1 MKTVK
6 TMACFMAM
14 IMASSVVLVSCK
26 KDKEKE
32 PEVQQAAETPQGKN
46 EVVKT
51 QFAISMPSQ
60 LKNGANRMPATTVQK
75 KGIDQFQGMTG
86 ITLIPFAKPGAITG
100 SDFRLGL
107 NIVLTDLD
115 KAEVDSKANR
125 AKLYHDVDI
134 PLTTASFL
142 FYAKSKASGNKF
154 QTGSL
159 VASDLT
165 DQPSTFQFG
174 LEPIRNESQVSTFMG
189 PSGHGGKLM
198 AYLTSIATATNGVK
212 PWYETEDAA
221 MAALFTTFSSLH
233 GLSSA
238 EVERVLTDLNKSLK
252 PLYSNT
258 PANTLATAIATAI
271 NNGTYATVNDA
282 SDEVELISELDNF
295 PAEYDLPQGC
305 IDVKWNS
312 TSKKFEQG
320 SYSDMANPSTFTYPA
335 QLWYYVNSTIKT
347 SNTSKQTAYD
357 NASNT
362 WDDILALHTAPTN
375 VNSLT
380 RAVAIKDK
388 IQYAVARLD
397 VTVKLSS
404 LSLADR
410 SEEATGIATAVT
422 VPSAGFPVTAV
433 LVGGQQPVKFD
444 FTSTGSGIEYTI
456 YDNVMTGG
464 GDDYSEPMKA
474 TTSASAPN
482 STLVLENGTD
492 NVRVAV
498 EMVNTTG
505 EDFYGANNQLIPAG
519 GKFYVVAELD
529 ATKATETN
537 KHVFKQDFTTTAN
550 LTLTNLKTAY
560 NTIPDLR
567 TPKLELGFSV
577 DLTWQAGHTYN
588 INFQ

>member
-32 PEVQQAAETPQGKN
+32 PEVQQTAETPQGKN

-75 KGIDQFQGMTG
+75 KGMEQFQGMTG
-86 ITLIPFAKPGAITG
+86 ITLIPFAKPGEITG
-100 SDFRLGL
+100 SDFRLGA
-107 NIVLTDLD
+107 NIELDPLT
-115 KAEVDSKANR
+115 KSEVDTKANQ
-125 AKLYHDVDI
+125 AKVYQDVDI

-142 FYAKSKASGNKF
+142 FYAKSAASGSKF
-154 QTGSL
+154 QVGSL

-165 DQPSTFQFG
+165 LQPSTFQFG
-174 LEPIRNESQVSTFMG
+174 LEPIRTSGQVSTMMA

-198 AYLTSIATATNGVK
+198 AYLTSIANATSGK
-212 PWYETEDAA
+212 AWYETEDAA
-221 MAALFTTFSSLH
+221 MAELFTTFSSLH

-252 PLYSNT
+252 PLKVH
-258 PANTLATAIATAI
+258 NTLAVAIATAI
-271 NNGTYATVNDA
+271 ANGEYATVNA
-282 SDEVELISELDNF
+282 SDEVELISDLDNF

-305 IDVKWNS
+305 IDVTWDATNHIFK
-312 TSKKFEQG
+312 EG
-320 SYSDMANPSTFTYPA
+320 SYSNMADPSTFTYPA

-347 SNTSKQTAYD
+347 SNVSQATAY
-357 NASNT
+357 ANT
-362 WDDILALHTAPTN
+362 TNSWDDILALHTAPAN

-380 RAVAIKDK
+380 RAVAIEDK
-388 IQYAVARLD
+388 IQYAVARFD
-397 VTVKLSS
+397 VTVKLDAA
-404 LSLADR
+404 SLADR
-410 SEEATGIATAVT
+410 SEEAVGIATAVDA
-422 VPSAGFPVTAV
+422 SAGFPVTAV
-433 LVGGQQPVKFD
+433 LVGGQQSVKFD
-444 FTSTGSGIEYTI
+444 FTSTASGTELTI
-456 YDNVMTGG
+456 YDKTMTGG

-474 TTSASAPN
+474 TTAASSVN
-482 STLVLENGTD
+482 HTLVLENGTQ

-505 EDFYGANNQLIPAG
+505 VDFYGANNQLIPAG

-529 ATKATETN
+529 ATKATVTAG
-537 KHVFKQDFTTTAN
+537 HVFKQDYTTTAN
-550 LTLTNLKTAY
+550 LTLKNLKTAY

-577 DLTWQAGHTYN
+577 DLTWKAGHTYN
-588 INFQ
+588 IDFQ

>member
-1 MKTVK
+1 
-6 TMACFMAM
+6 MAM

-75 KGIDQFQGMTG
+75 NGIDQFQGMTG
-86 ITLIPFAKPGAITG
+86 ITLIPFAKPGEITS
-100 SDFRLGL
+100 SDYRLGA
-107 NIVLTDLD
+107 NIELD
-115 KAEVDSKANR
+115 PLAKSEVDSKANR
-125 AKLYHDVDI
+125 AKVYQDVDI

-142 FYAKSKASGNKF
+142 FYAKSAASGTKF
-154 QTGSL
+154 EVGSL
-159 VASDLT
+159 VMPDLT
-165 DQPSTFQFG
+165 LQPSAFQFG
-174 LEPIRNESQVSTFMG
+174 LERIHDSGEVSTMMSA
-189 PSGHGGKLM
+189 SGHGGKLM
-198 AYLTSIATATNGVK
+198 LYLTSIANATSGK
-212 PWYETEDAA
+212 AWYETEDAA
-221 MAALFTTFSSLH
+221 MAELFTTFSSLH

-252 PLYSNT
+252 PLKSS
-258 PANTLATAIATAI
+258 NTLANAIATAI
-271 NNGTYATVNDA
+271 ANATYATVNA

-295 PAEYDLPQGC
+295 PAEYNLPQGC
-305 IDVKWNS
+305 IDVKWDA
-312 TSKKFEQG
+312 G
-320 SYSDMANPSTFTYPA
+320 SHSFIEGLYSNMARPYAFTYPA

-347 SNTSKQTAYD
+347 SNVSQATAYESAT
-357 NASNT
+357 NS

-380 RAVAIKDK
+380 RAVAIEDK
-388 IQYAVARLD
+388 IQYAVARFD
-397 VTVKLSS
+397 VTVKLAAAT
-404 LSLADR
+404 LADR
-410 SEEATGIATAVT
+410 SLEAVGIATAVDA
-422 VPSAGFPVTAV
+422 SAGFPVTAV
-433 LVGGQQPVKFD
+433 LVGGQQSVNFD
-444 FTSTGSGIEYTI
+444 FTSTGSGDELTI
-456 YDNVMTGG
+456 YDNVMTDGT
-464 GDDYSEPMKA
+464 MKA
-474 TTSASAPN
+474 TTAASSAN
-482 STLVLENGTD
+482 HTLVLENGTQ

-505 EDFYGANNQLIPAG
+505 VDFYGANNQLIPAG
-519 GKFYVVAELD
+519 GKFYVVAELNKD
-529 ATKATETN
+529 LATETG

>member
-86 ITLIPFAKPGAITG
+86 ITLIPFAKPGEITS
-100 SDFRLGL
+100 SDFRLGS
-107 NIVLTDLD
+107 NIVLDPLA
-115 KAEVDSKANR
+115 KSEVDTKANR
-125 AKLYHDVDI
+125 AKVYKDVDI

-142 FYAKSKASGNKF
+142 FYAKSAASGTKF
-154 QTGSL
+154 QVGSL
-159 VASDLT
+159 VMPDLT
-165 DQPSTFQFG
+165 LQPSAFQFG
-174 LEPIRNESQVSTFMG
+174 LECIHTSGDVSTMMAA
-189 PSGHGGKLM
+189 SGHGGKLM
-198 AYLTSIATATNGVK
+198 AYLTSIAAATNGK
-212 PWYETEDAA
+212 AWYETEDAA
-221 MAALFTTFSSLH
+221 MAELFTTFSSLH

-252 PLYSNT
+252 PLKSS
-258 PANTLATAIATAI
+258 NTLANAIATAI
-271 NNGTYATVNDA
+271 ANATYATVNG
-282 SDEVELISELDNF
+282 SDEVELVSELDNF

-305 IDVKWNS
+305 IDVKWDA
-312 TSKKFEQG
+312 G
-320 SYSDMANPSTFTYPA
+320 SHSFVEGLYSNMADPSTFTYPA

-347 SNTSKQTAYD
+347 SNTSQQTAY
-357 NASNT
+357 ANT
-362 WDDILALHTAPTN
+362 TNSWDDILALHTAPTN

-388 IQYAVARLD
+388 IQYAVARFD
-397 VTVKLSS
+397 VTVKLDAA
-404 LSLADR
+404 SLADR
-410 SEEATGIATAVT
+410 SQEAVGIATAVDA
-422 VPSAGFPVTAV
+422 SAGFPVTAV
-433 LVGGQQPVKFD
+433 LVGGQQSVNFD
-444 FTSTGSGIEYTI
+444 FTSTASGTELTV
-456 YDNVMTGG
+456 YDKTMTDG
-464 GDDYSEPMKA
+464 EMKA
-474 TTSASAPN
+474 TTAASSVN
-482 STLVLENGTD
+482 HTLVLENGTQ
-492 NVRVAV
+492 NVRIAV

-505 EDFYGANNQLIPAG
+505 VDFYGANDQLIPAG

-529 ATKATETN
+529 ATKATETG
-537 KHVFKQDFTTTAN
+537 KHVFKQDYTTTAN
-550 LTLTNLKTAY
+550 LTLKNLKTAY

-588 INFQ
+588 IDFQ

>member
-32 PEVQQAAETPQGKN
+32 PEVQQTAETPQGKN

-75 KGIDQFQGMTG
+75 EGIGQFQGMTG

-100 SDFRLGL
+100 SDYRLGA
-107 NIVLTDLD
+107 NIELDDLA
-115 KAEVDSKANR
+115 KSEVDTKANR
-125 AKLYHDVDI
+125 AKLYQDVDI

-174 LEPIRNESQVSTFMG
+174 LEPIRTDVSAMMAAT
-189 PSGHGGKLM
+189 GHGGKLM
-198 AYLTSIATATNGVK
+198 AYLTSIAAASDGTKA
-212 PWYETEDAA
+212 WYETEDAA
-221 MAALFTTFSSLH
+221 MAELFTTFSSLH

-252 PLYSNT
+252 PLR
-258 PANTLATAIATAI
+258 AHNTLAVAIATAI
-271 NNGTYATVNDA
+271 DNDDYADVNA
-282 SDEVELISELDNF
+282 DEVELKSELDNF

-312 TSKKFEQG
+312 TSKKFEKG
-320 SYSDMANPSTFTYPA
+320 SYSNMADPSTFTYPA

-357 NASNT
+357 NTSNS

-464 GDDYSEPMKA
+464 GADYSEPMMA

-482 STLVLENGTD
+482 STLVLENGMD

>member
-32 PEVQQAAETPQGKN
+32 PEVQQTAETPQGKN

-75 KGIDQFQGMTG
+75 KGMEQFQGMTG
-86 ITLIPFAKPGAITG
+86 ITLIPFAKPGEITG
-100 SDFRLGL
+100 SDFRLGA
-107 NIVLTDLD
+107 NIELDPLT
-115 KAEVDSKANR
+115 KSEVDTKANQ
-125 AKLYHDVDI
+125 AKVYQDVDI

-142 FYAKSKASGNKF
+142 FYAKSAASGTKF
-154 QTGSL
+154 QVGSL
-159 VASDLT
+159 VMPDMTL
-165 DQPSTFQFG
+165 QPSAFQFG
-174 LEPIRNESQVSTFMG
+174 LERIHDDGEVSAMMAA
-189 PSGHGGKLM
+189 SGHGGKLM
-198 AYLTSIATATNGVK
+198 AYLTSIAKAASGK
-212 PWYETEDAA
+212 AWYETEDAA
-221 MAALFTTFSSLH
+221 MAELFTTFSSLH

-252 PLYSNT
+252 PLKSS
-258 PANTLATAIATAI
+258 NTLANAIATAI
-271 NNGTYATVNDA
+271 ANGEYATVNA
-282 SDEVELISELDNF
+282 SDEVELVPELDNF

-305 IDVKWNS
+305 IDVKWDA
-312 TSKKFEQG
+312 G
-320 SYSDMANPSTFTYPA
+320 SHSFIEGLYSNMARPYAFTYPA

-347 SNTSKQTAYD
+347 SNVSQATAY
-357 NASNT
+357 ASTTNS
-362 WDDILALHTAPTN
+362 WNDILALHTAPTN

-380 RAVAIKDK
+380 RAVAIKDQ
-388 IQYAVARLD
+388 IQYAVARFD
-397 VTVKLSS
+397 VTVKLAAA
-404 LSLADR
+404 SLADR
-410 SEEATGIATAVT
+410 SLEAVGIATAVDA
-422 VPSAGFPVTAV
+422 SAGFPVTAV
-433 LVGGQQPVKFD
+433 LVGGQQSVNFD
-444 FTSTGSGIEYTI
+444 FTSTAAGDELTI
-456 YDNVMTGG
+456 YDKTMTGG

-474 TTSASAPN
+474 TTAASSVN
-482 STLVLENGTD
+482 HTLVLENGTQ

-505 EDFYGANNQLIPAG
+505 VDFYGANNQLIPAG
-519 GKFYVVAELD
+519 GKFYVVAELN
-529 ATKATETN
+529 KELATETG
-537 KHVFKQDFTTTAN
+537 KHVFKQDYTTTAN

-588 INFQ
+588 IDFQ

>member
-32 PEVQQAAETPQGKN
+32 PEVQQTAETPQGKN

-75 KGIDQFQGMTG
+75 KGMEQFQGMTG
-86 ITLIPFAKPGAITG
+86 ITLIPFAKPGEITG
-100 SDFRLGL
+100 SDYRLGA
-107 NIVLTDLD
+107 NIELDDLA
-115 KAEVDSKANR
+115 KSEVDSKANQ
-125 AKLYHDVDI
+125 AKLYQDVDI

-198 AYLTSIATATNGVK
+198 AYLTSIAAASNGVK

-221 MAALFTTFSSLH
+221 MAELFTTFSSLH

-252 PLYSNT
+252 PLR
-258 PANTLATAIATAI
+258 AHNTLAVAIATAI
-271 NNGTYATVNDA
+271 DNDDYADVNT
-282 SDEVELISELDNF
+282 SDEVELKSELDNF

-312 TSKKFEQG
+312 TSKKFEKG
-320 SYSDMANPSTFTYPA
+320 SYSNMADPSTFTYPA

-347 SNTSKQTAYD
+347 SNVSQATAY
-357 NASNT
+357 ANT
-362 WDDILALHTAPTN
+362 TNSWDDILALHTAPAN

-380 RAVAIKDK
+380 RAVAIEDK

-397 VTVKLSS
+397 VTVKLDAT
-404 LSLADR
+404 SLADR

-422 VPSAGFPVTAV
+422 VPLAGFPVTAV

-464 GDDYSEPMKA
+464 GDDYSEPMMA

-482 STLVLENGTD
+482 STLVLENGTQ

-537 KHVFKQDFTTTAN
+537 KHVFKQDYTTTAN
-550 LTLTNLKTAY
+550 LTLKNLKTAY

-577 DLTWQAGHTYN
+577 DLSWKAGHTYN
-588 INFQ
+588 IDFQ

>member
-32 PEVQQAAETPQGKN
+32 PEVQQTAETPQGKN

-60 LKNGANRMPATTVQK
+60 LKNGANRMPSTTVQRD
-75 KGIDQFQGMTG
+75 GIDQFQGMTG
-86 ITLIPFAKPGAITG
+86 ITLIPFAKPGEITG
-100 SDFRLGL
+100 SDFRLGS
-107 NIVLTDLD
+107 NIELD
-115 KAEVDSKANR
+115 PLAKSEVDTKANR
-125 AKLYHDVDI
+125 AKVYQDVDI

-142 FYAKSKASGNKF
+142 FYAKSAASGTKF
-154 QTGSL
+154 QVGSL
-159 VASDLT
+159 VMPDLT
-165 DQPSTFQFG
+165 LQPSAFQFG
-174 LEPIRNESQVSTFMG
+174 LERIHDSGEVSAMMAA
-189 PSGHGGKLM
+189 SGHGGKLM
-198 AYLTSIATATNGVK
+198 LYLTSIAAATDGTK
-212 PWYETEDAA
+212 AWYETEDAA

-252 PLYSNT
+252 PLRSSNAL
-258 PANTLATAIATAI
+258 ANKIAQAIA
-271 NNGTYATVNDA
+271 NGEYADVNL
-282 SDEVELISELDNF
+282 SDEVELKSELDNF

-305 IDVKWNS
+305 IDVTWDATNHIFK
-312 TSKKFEQG
+312 EG
-320 SYSDMANPSTFTYPA
+320 LYSNMARPYAFTYPA

-347 SNTSKQTAYD
+347 SNVSQATAYESTT
-357 NASNT
+357 NSWN
-362 WDDILALHTAPTN
+362 DILALHTAPTN

-388 IQYAVARLD
+388 IQYAVARFD
-397 VTVKLSS
+397 VTVKLDAA
-404 LSLADR
+404 SLADR
-410 SEEATGIATAVT
+410 SQEAVGIATAVDA
-422 VPSAGFPVTAV
+422 SAGFPVTAV
-433 LVGGQQPVKFD
+433 LVGGQQSVKFD
-444 FTSTGSGIEYTI
+444 FTSTASGTELTI
-456 YDNVMTGG
+456 YDNVMTDGT
-464 GDDYSEPMKA
+464 MKA
-474 TTSASAPN
+474 TTAASSAN
-482 STLVLENGTD
+482 HTLVLENGTQ

-505 EDFYGANNQLIPAG
+505 VDFYGANDQLIPAG

-529 ATKATETN
+529 ATKATETAG
-537 KHVFKQDFTTTAN
+537 HVFKQDYTTTAN
-550 LTLTNLKTAY
+550 LTLKNLKTAY

-577 DLTWQAGHTYN
+577 DLSWKAGHTYN
-588 INFQ
+588 IDFQ